1 MTINEVKNYLQQDH
15 IDDHKLTE
23 LRQDKRKGVQQLIK
37 QYDKRVAKQA
47 EVLSAF
53 KEKVTFDQQY
63 KEEGVWL
70 VGVDEAGRGPL
81 AGPVVTAAVC
91 FEDYPLALLHVDDS
105 KALTKEARN
114 ELAEVIKKHAYRYA
128 IHFQSVSTIDELN
141 IYEATR
147 QSMQQSIEKL
157 NLYPQLTLTD
167 AMPLEKKYV
176 HHSIIKG
183 DAKSLAI
190 AAASILAKTARDA
203 YMDELSKRYPA
214 YGFEQHAGY
223 GTKQHLEAIQ
233 RHGILSEHRTTFEPV
248 KTWLQERGL

>member
-128 IHFQSVSTIDELN
+128 IHFQPVSTIDELN

-147 QSMQQSIEKL
+147 QSMQQ
-157 NLYPQLTLTD
+157 
-167 AMPLEKKYV
+167 
-176 HHSIIKG
+176 
-183 DAKSLAI
+183 
-190 AAASILAKTARDA
+190 RD
-203 YMDELSKRYPA
+203 
-214 YGFEQHAGY
+214 
-223 GTKQHLEAIQ
+223 
-233 RHGILSEHRTTFEPV
+233 
-248 KTWLQERGL
+248 